1 MSFRIMSAPLFHLE
15 ELFRGTGPYSKR
27 LMIRVTEAPCS
38 IEYRIDFADPVWI
51 KMTLENRD
59 GEVVGEG
66 GGSRSTGTF
75 EIGEPGQYGLTVNV
89 LSDSDQLRE
98 MDRFRGDI
106 HLHPRG
112 RPEGGSRIRLE
123 IDEIRDME
131 ALSGY
136 FAIDLGT
143 TNSTAVYFDA
153 SDPELHDSRFSAQE
167 IGFGL
172 LDNEGT
178 SRKHAN
184 TVPTDLFIKDPRN
197 LVTSLDASLLGERA
211 QKAADDP
218 DSNLY
223 DSCYIRAAKTVL
235 ATDKVWNVWFDPGS
249 GQPERE
255 RVRPPDVLAAV
266 LKKLIAHATREM
278 KKRISSVIM
287 TYPPQWSFVERRA
300 LEGVIDRIR
309 PAIQDDR
316 RKLSLRMN
324 IDEASAAGL
333 YYIYEQVNEPGFWNQ
348 IQLFRVNG
356 VDPEA
361 GEKKKDEEPDRY
373 RFKTLAFDFGGGSL
387 DLSLIQYELL
397 REVPA
402 ESSPGAMRTRI
413 KVRLLDADSLAHDGG
428 NYVTLRLFELL
439 KRRIA
444 LTVAHPDQA
453 LRAIGEGDDTT
464 DRYAGIDASSLE
476 GPVLDFQQS
485 DDVQYARNIL
495 LTKWDQVKSAMA
507 RPTLEGLVSRLVDRH
522 ESDFP
527 TAWGD
532 EEIDAAIETILPTRW
547 RDYEE
552 GSEEHEEARA
562 NFRKLWH
569 AAEKTKQYLVNRFNG
584 LLGTDCFEP
593 PAFEEAF
600 ASFGEVVSLK
610 PGDLFPKM
618 KGSVP
623 YERDVQLLKRVCFLS
638 LQDVFLCSAPV
649 ISKGI
654 RRAERMSEPFR
665 DGEALPYNWVIV
677 AGNSSRSP
685 LVRYLFMRLTPLVDP
700 SQIKGNIANAKVAVA
715 KGACINSII
724 RGLVPGLQF
733 ETHSFATKI
742 PRDLKL
748 FWTGGDHDLF
758 TCGPLSELQSR
769 ELKLGVIDAQ
779 MLTVKQTPSGSQ
791 NGAPEEVAGVFQYR
805 DENGGY
811 APGATPIPNGD
822 TVDEVTRA
830 IADEYGHCPS
840 ARELRDRKERE
851 ALDEVCPACEPKV
864 TYGEIL
870 SKILNRYDF
879 PEIVA
884 WCEADEKTAPRAPEE
899 SVQRF
904 YLSREMVLYM
914 VEHTPEGKTLFTWEP
929 SPEDRLREADVRLDP
944 FSGAH

>member
-1 MSFRIMSAPLFHLE
+1 
-15 ELFRGTGPYSKR
+15 
-27 LMIRVTEAPCS
+27 
-38 IEYRIDFADPVWI
+38 
-51 KMTLENRD
+51 
-59 GEVVGEG
+59 
-66 GGSRSTGTF
+66 
-75 EIGEPGQYGLTVNV
+75 
-89 LSDSDQLRE
+89 

-333 YYIYEQVNEPGFWNQ
+333 YYIYEQVNEPGF
-348 IQLFRVNG
+348 L
-356 VDPEA
+356 
-361 GEKKKDEEPDRY
+361 EPDPALPRE
-373 RFKTLAFDFGGGSL
+373 RRRPGSRREEEGRGAGSL
-387 DLSLIQYELL
+387 PLQDARVRL
-397 REVPA
+397 RRRQPRPLADPVRAAAGGPGGVLARSHADAHQGPPA
-402 ESSPGAMRTRI
+402 RRRLPGARRRQLRHPAPLRAAEATHR
-413 KVRLLDADSLAHDGG
+413 ADRGS
-428 NYVTLRLFELL
+428 
-439 KRRIA
+439 
-444 LTVAHPDQA
+444 PDQA